1 MEVPKQDP
9 RVSTFYE
16 IKKKNKKSSKLFE
29 SFPHVIVLVE
39 QSHLPSEQTNN
50 LKVISVQITAPPAYT
65 GHVQRS
71 TFQSFS

>member
-9 RVSTFYE
+9 CVSTLYE
-16 IKKKNKKSSKLFE
+16 IKKKKKSSKLFE
-29 SFPHVIVLVE
+29 SFPHIIVLVE
-39 QSHLPSEQTNN
+39 QSPHLPSEQTNN